1 MRVLTLWWIAM
12 FCVLFAVGMLAF
24 GRALDYQQNQQ
35 SSYCGSGGALA
46 GSTLC
51 K

>member
-24 GRALDYQQNQQ
+24 GRALDYQQQ
-35 SSYCGSGGALA
+35 SRCSSDLA
-46 GSTLC
+46 AKIGRAHV
-51 K
+51 